1 MTGFNVMEADHA
13 NSWLIMHAK
22 MHTPS
27 FSVLQW
33 HPIINLKLFLVRIFT
48 AGELASTT
56 YHTRLCVYVC
66 LSMYVYVPMYMNM
79 YMCKCICGCG
89 CTCHSTYVEVKGQF
103 LGLVL
108 SFRHVGSEDRFQVVR
123 RGSKCLCLLSYLTP
137 FLFIFG
143 FELKVLKLVKQA
155 LIRT

>member
-33 HPIINLKLFLVRIFT
+33 HPIINLKLFLMRIFT

-103 LGLVL
+103 VG
-108 SFRHVGSEDRFQVVR
+108 VGSLFSACGF
-123 RGSKCLCLLSYLTP
+123 RG
-137 FLFIFG
+137 
-143 FELKVLKLVKQA
+143 
-155 LIRT
+155 